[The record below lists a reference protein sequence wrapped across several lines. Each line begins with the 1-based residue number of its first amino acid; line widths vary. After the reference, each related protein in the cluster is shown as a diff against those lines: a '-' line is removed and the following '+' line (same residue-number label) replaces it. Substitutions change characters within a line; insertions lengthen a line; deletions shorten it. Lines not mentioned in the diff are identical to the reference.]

1 MTNPVRIDNVNRI
14 IQKTVTGELHT
25 ERSLRLVREASVAA
39 SLHKDYNIL
48 MDLRETVTGPAM
60 LDLMAIAST
69 CAELNFDADRKIA
82 FLIPDAEDRV
92 RFARLFRTCMETQ
105 GLNFK
110 QFFDFD
116 AAMRWLA
123 G

>member
-1 MTNPVRIDNVNRI
+1 MTNPIKIDKVNRI

-25 ERSLRLVREASVAA
+25 ERSLRLVREASMAA
-39 SLHKDYNIL
+39 SLHKDYNVL

-60 LDLMAIAST
+60 LDLMAIASA
-69 CAELNFDADRKIA
+69 CSELNFDANRKIA
-82 FLIPDAEDRV
+82 FLIPDAADRV

-110 QFFDFD
+110 QFFDYD